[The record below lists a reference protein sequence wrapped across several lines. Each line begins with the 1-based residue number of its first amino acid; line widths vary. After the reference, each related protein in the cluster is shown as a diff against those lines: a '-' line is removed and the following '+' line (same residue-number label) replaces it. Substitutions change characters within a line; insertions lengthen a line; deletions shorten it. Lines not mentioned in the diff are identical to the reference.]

1 MNTYT
6 EPNQEIKV
14 AIDAVC
20 KVTVSGSDYYLFIKR
35 QYEPFKDSWAL
46 PGGFIRSDEEL
57 DQACERE
64 LREETNIKDEFK
76 SIREIGVF
84 GKVGRDP
91 RKRIISIAFLID
103 LGNKDTLPEVSIANE
118 TLEVKWIKKDELD
131 NYTFAFDHKEVLEKS
146 FLV

>member
-1 MNTYT
+1 MNNYT

-14 AIDAVC
+14 AVDAVC
-20 KVTVSGSDYYLFIKR
+20 KATVNGSDYYLFIKR

-57 DQACERE
+57 DAACERE

-76 SIREIGVF
+76 SIKEIGVF

-91 RKRIISIAFLID
+91 RKRIISVAFLLD
-103 LGNKDTLPEVSIANE
+103 LGQKENIPEVSVANE

-131 NYTFAFDHKEVLEKS
+131 LYTFAFDHKDVLEKS